1 MSALTSEHV
10 SEPQAAG
17 KTPDGLALLLL
28 VRAACEGGAT
38 RAEIV
43 RDLAPLFAHK
53 LSPAEWRQSADAA
66 SADLLAMN
74 LATEKRGRLK
84 VTDQG
89 AALSARYLG
98 LKAPVEQ
105 TPLVSWV
112 DVRDITLV
120 AKALGAEREA
130 PARLKS
136 LARPEAL
143 SAIIVQ
149 QAFGLPIKKN
159 EQPARIRARLAL
171 IALERAFG
179 NKIKAGMGSGAG
191 LSAKAGRTLAGQLS
205 RKPREFSTDA
215 KLIAELAAEQVDAPR
230 ADLEQLRLA
239 LLKRLGTRAL
249 EDRRAAAGSSKR
261 ATIAPPAAMPVA
273 ANDAPPMRPDMGQFA
288 RTVQAAARTCAGGW
302 PGNRKAF
309 ISNVWNAVRLSAPQW
324 GLSEIEFKCM
334 LAEAHRSG
342 EVVLA
347 NADLKDKKNIQELE
361 SSAILYKNTVWH
373 FVRVED

>member
-1 MSALTSEHV
+1 MSAQTSEQL
-10 SEPQAAG
+10 SEPVATG

-28 VRAACEGGAT
+28 VRASCEGGAT
-38 RAEIV
+38 RADIV

-53 LSPAEWRQSADAA
+53 LSPAEWRQAAEAA
-66 SADLLAMN
+66 SGDLIAMDLVN
-74 LATEKRGRLK
+74 EKRGRLK

-89 AALSARYLG
+89 AAVSARYLG
-98 LKAPVEQ
+98 VKTLGEQ
-105 TPLVSWV
+105 DWA
-112 DVRDITLV
+112 DVRDIALV
-120 AKALGAEREA
+120 AKALGIQGE
-130 PARLKS
+130 PSARLKS
-136 LARPEAL
+136 LARAEAL

-205 RKPREFSTDA
+205 RKPREFPTDVR
-215 KLIAELAAEQVDAPR
+215 LIAELAAEQVDAPR
-230 ADLEQLRLA
+230 ADLDQLRVA
-239 LLKRLGTRAL
+239 LLKRLGTRAVD
-249 EDRRAAAGSSKR
+249 DRRAAAGSAKR
-261 ATIAPPAAMPVA
+261 ATVAPPAAIPVA
-273 ANDAPPMRPDMGQFA
+273 ANDAPPLRPDMTQFA
-288 RTVQAAARTCAGGW
+288 RTVQTAARTCADGW

-309 ISNVWNAVRLSAPQW
+309 ISNVWSAVRLSAPQW

-347 NADLKDKKNIQELE
+347 NADLKDKKNIKELE

>member
-1 MSALTSEHV
+1 MSALTSEHL
-10 SEPQAAG
+10 SEPLAAG
-17 KTPDGLALLLL
+17 KSPDGLAMLLL
-28 VRAACEGGAT
+28 VRASCEGGAT
-38 RAEIV
+38 RADIV
-43 RDLAPLFAHK
+43 RDLASLVAHK
-53 LSPAEWRQSADAA
+53 LSPAEWRQAA
-66 SADLLAMN
+66 ETATGDLIAMGFV
-74 LATEKRGRLK
+74 TEKRGRLK
-84 VTDQG
+84 ATDQG
-89 AALSARYLG
+89 AAGTARYLG
-98 LKAPVEQ
+98 LKAPTE
-105 TPLVSWV
+105 LDWV
-112 DVRDITLV
+112 DVRDVTLV
-120 AKALGAEREA
+120 AKALGAEGEPA
-130 PARLKS
+130 ARLKS

-143 SAIIVQ
+143 SAMIVQ
-149 QAFGLPIKKN
+149 RAFGLPLKKN

-205 RKPREFSTDA
+205 RKPREFATDA
-215 KLIAELAAEQVDAPR
+215 RLIAELAAEQVDAPR

-239 LLKRLGTRAL
+239 LLKRLGTRAVD
-249 EDRRAAAGSSKR
+249 ERRAAAGPKR
-261 ATIAPPAAMPVA
+261 ATVAPPSAMPVA
-273 ANDAPPMRPDMGQFA
+273 ANDAPPLRPDMKQFA
-288 RTVQAAARTCAGGW
+288 RQVQAAARTCADGW

-309 ISNVWNAVRLSAPQW
+309 ISNVWNAVRLGAPQW

-347 NADLKDKKNIQELE
+347 NADLKDKKNIKELE

>member
-66 SADLLAMN
+66 SGDLLALN
-74 LATEKRGRLK
+74 LATEKRGRLR

-89 AALSARYLG
+89 AALSAGYLG
-98 LKAPVEQ
+98 LKTPMEQ
-105 TPLVSWV
+105 HALPWA
-112 DVRDITLV
+112 DVRDISLV

-136 LARPEAL
+136 LSRPEAL
-143 SAIIVQ
+143 CAIIVQ

-159 EQPARIRARLAL
+159 EQPARLRARLAL

-191 LSAKAGRTLAGQLS
+191 LSAKAGRTLAGQLQ
-205 RKPREFSTDA
+205 RKPREFPNDA

-249 EDRRAAAGSSKR
+249 EERRAANSQSKR

-288 RTVQAAARTCAGGW
+288 RTVQAAARTCADGW

-309 ISNVWNAVRLSAPQW
+309 ISNVWSAVRLSAPQW

-347 NADLKDKKNIQELE
+347 SADLKDKKNIKELE

>member
-10 SEPQAAG
+10 SEPQATG
-17 KTPDGLALLLL
+17 KMPDGLAQLLLAR
-28 VRAACEGGAT
+28 VACEGGAT

-43 RDLAPLFAHK
+43 RDLAHLFAHK

-66 SADLLAMN
+66 SGDLIAMG
-74 LATEKRGRLK
+74 LATEKRGRIK
-84 VTDQG
+84 VTEQG
-89 AALSARYLG
+89 AVTSARYLG
-98 LKAPVEQ
+98 LRSPIEQ
-105 TPLVSWV
+105 DWAR
-112 DVRDITLV
+112 VRDIALV
-120 AKALGAEREA
+120 AKALGAESEVY
-130 PARLKS
+130 ARLKS

-171 IALERAFG
+171 VALERAFG
-179 NKIKAGMGSGAG
+179 NKIKAGMGSGSG

-205 RKPREFSTDA
+205 RKPREFPTDA
-215 KLIAELAAEQVDAPR
+215 RLIAELAAEQVDAPR

-239 LLKRLGTRAL
+239 LLKRLGSRAL
-249 EDRRAAAGSSKR
+249 EERRAAAGSSKR
-261 ATIAPPAAMPVA
+261 ATVAPPAAMPVA
-273 ANDAPPMRPDMGQFA
+273 ANDAPPLRPDMAQFA
-288 RTVQAAARTCAGGW
+288 RTVQTAARTCADGW

-309 ISNVWNAVRLSAPQW
+309 ISNVWNAVRATAPQW

-347 NADLKDKKNIQELE
+347 NADLKDKKNIKELE

>member
-17 KTPDGLALLLL
+17 KTPDGQTLLLL

-98 LKAPVEQ
+98 IKTPVEQ
-105 TPLVSWV
+105 TPLSWA
-112 DVRDITLV
+112 DVRDIALV

-130 PARLKS
+130 PSRLKS

-159 EQPARIRARLAL
+159 EQPARLRARLAL

-205 RKPREFSTDA
+205 RKPREFPTDA

-249 EDRRAAAGSSKR
+249 EDRRAAVSPSKR
-261 ATIAPPAAMPVA
+261 ATVAPPVAMPVA
-273 ANDAPPMRPDMGQFA
+273 ANDAPPMRPDMSQFA
-288 RTVQAAARTCAGGW
+288 RTVQAAARTCADGW

-309 ISNVWNAVRLSAPQW
+309 ISNVWTAVRLSAPQW

-347 NADLKDKKNIQELE
+347 NADLKDKKNIKELE

>member
-43 RDLAPLFAHK
+43 RDLAPVFAHK
-53 LSPAEWRQSADAA
+53 LSPAEWRQAAEAA
-66 SADLLAMN
+66 SSDLIAMN

-84 VTDQG
+84 VTDEG
-89 AALSARYLG
+89 AAIAARYLG
-98 LKAPVEQ
+98 LKVPADQE
-105 TPLVSWV
+105 WA
-112 DVRDITLV
+112 DVRDIALV

-205 RKPREFSTDA
+205 RKPREFPTDA

-239 LLKRLGTRAL
+239 LLKRLGTRAV
-249 EDRRAAAGSSKR
+249 EDRRAAASPSKR

-273 ANDAPPMRPDMGQFA
+273 ANDAPPMRPDMSQFA
-288 RTVQAAARTCAGGW
+288 RSVQAAARTCADGW

-347 NADLKDKKNIQELE
+347 NADLKDKKNIKELE

>member
-1 MSALTSEHV
+1 MSALTSEQV
-10 SEPQAAG
+10 SEPTVSGQM
-17 KTPDGLALLLL
+17 PDGLALLLL

-43 RDLAPLFAHK
+43 RDLAPVFAHK
-53 LSPAEWRQSADAA
+53 LSPAEWRQTADAA
-66 SADLLAMN
+66 SGELIAMG
-74 LATEKRGRLK
+74 LATDKRGRLK
-84 VTDQG
+84 ATDDG
-89 AALSARYLG
+89 ALGAARYLG
-98 LKAPVEQ
+98 QKAATEHDWP
-105 TPLVSWV
+105 T
-112 DVRDITLV
+112 VRDVMLP
-120 AKALGAEREA
+120 AKCLGAEGEP

-136 LARPEAL
+136 FTRPEAL
-143 SAIIVQ
+143 SALIVQ
-149 QAFGLPIKKN
+149 QAFGLPLKKN

-179 NKIKAGMGSGAG
+179 NKIKASLGSGSG

-205 RKPREFSTDA
+205 RNPREFATDA
-215 KLIAELAAEQVDAPR
+215 KLIAELAAEHVDAPR

-249 EDRRAAAGSSKR
+249 DDRRAASAGSVKR
-261 ATIAPPAAMPVA
+261 ATVAPPARMPVA
-273 ANDAPPMRPDMGQFA
+273 ANDAPPMRPDMTQFA
-288 RTVQAAARTCAGGW
+288 RTVQDAARTCSDGW

-309 ISNVWNAVRLSAPQW
+309 ISKVWDAVRLKAPQW

-347 NADLKDKKNIQELE
+347 NADLKDKKNMKELE

>member
-66 SADLLAMN
+66 SADLLVMN

-98 LKAPVEQ
+98 MKTPVEP
-105 TPLVSWV
+105 TPLSWA
-112 DVRDITLV
+112 DVRDIALD

-205 RKPREFSTDA
+205 RKPREFPTDA

-249 EDRRAAAGSSKR
+249 EDRRAAASPSKR

-288 RTVQAAARTCAGGW
+288 RTVQAAARTCADGW

-347 NADLKDKKNIQELE
+347 NADLKDKKNIKELE

>member
-10 SEPQAAG
+10 GEPQVAG
-17 KTPDGLALLLL
+17 KSPDGLAQLLL

-53 LSPAEWRQSADAA
+53 LSPAEWRQAADAA
-66 SADLLAMN
+66 AGELIAMGLA
-74 LATEKRGRLK
+74 AEKRGRLK
-84 VTDQG
+84 VTEDG
-89 AALSARYLG
+89 ASLTARYLG
-98 LKAPVEQ
+98 HKAFVEHD
-105 TPLVSWV
+105 WA

-120 AKALGAEREA
+120 AKALGAEGEA
-130 PARLKS
+130 PTRLKS

-149 QAFGLPIKKN
+149 KAFGLPIKKN

-205 RKPREFSTDA
+205 RKPREFPTDA
-215 KLIAELAAEQVDAPR
+215 RLISELAAEQVDAPR

-239 LLKRLGTRAL
+239 LLKRLGTRAV
-249 EDRRAAAGSSKR
+249 EDRRAAAPSKR

-273 ANDAPPMRPDMGQFA
+273 ANDAPPMRPDMTQFA
-288 RTVQAAARTCAGGW
+288 RTVQAAARTCADGW

-309 ISNVWNAVRLSAPQW
+309 ISNVWNAVRLGAPQW

-347 NADLKDKKNIQELE
+347 NADLKDKKNIKELE